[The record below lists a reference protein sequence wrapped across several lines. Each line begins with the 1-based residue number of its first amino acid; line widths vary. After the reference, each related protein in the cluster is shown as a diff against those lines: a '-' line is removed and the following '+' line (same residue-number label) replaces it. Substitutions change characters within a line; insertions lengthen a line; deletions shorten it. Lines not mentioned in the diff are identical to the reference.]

1 MSNDANIPSGNM
13 KNKDKYDIYEQS
25 SMRIVSIV
33 VLRVNNL
40 PDDYPKHHDFDH
52 SRLHCTFLRT
62 KGVDVGRFVIESQA
76 ESRSH
81 EPDISITI
89 PSPPDLVVPYRI

>member
-1 MSNDANIPSGNM
+1 M
-13 KNKDKYDIYEQS
+13 KNKVKYDIYKHS
-25 SMRIVSIV
+25 SMRVVIMV

-52 SRLHCTFLRT
+52 SRPHFTFLRM
-62 KGVDVGRFVIESQA
+62 KGVDVGRFVLESQA

-89 PSPPDLVVPYRI
+89 PSPTDLVVTYWI